1 MKKDVYTLT
10 SDTRVRQEGEKFIL
24 INIATQGLHFI
35 SPMAQRVVS
44 RMDGKTSLEE
54 IISSEFPDISADDKN
69 VIYAFVVKLE
79 ERRLI
84 RKIED

>member
-1 MKKDVYTLT
+1 MKKDFYILT

-24 INIATQGLHFI
+24 VNIATQGLHFI

-54 IISSEFPDISADDKN
+54 IISSEFPDINADDEN
-69 VIYAFVVKLE
+69 VICNFVGKLVK
-79 ERRLI
+79 RRLI
-84 RKIED
+84 RKLEG